1 MKNDSSKYTLFFA
14 LIISVFIFLVMLITG
29 LLVNL
34 LGSDYF
40 LIVLIYFMASL
51 FAGILITV
59 GISIFSPVWKE
70 AMITLRRILRTES
83 LSNPLLMKLSIEAPG
98 TYHHSLNV
106 SNLAQK
112 AAKCVKADSLLVRT
126 AAYYH
131 DLGKLENPVLYVEN
145 QSEVEIPTAD
155 DAESIRKLAS
165 AIISHVEKG
174 VAMAQEANLP
184 SEIID
189 LIKEHHGTTRA
200 LYFYGI
206 AKEKGLKIK
215 KTDFRYAG
223 PTPQSKES
231 AILMLADCVEAATR
245 STKDLTTDKIKS
257 IVDNTI
263 KERLDDK
270 QFKNSNLNEIDLA
283 NIKVSLEETLQTIYH
298 QRIEYKHHE

>member
-1 MKNDSSKYTLFFA
+1 MN
-14 LIISVFIFLVMLITG
+14 LIDPDYRWIIFIYLIAAIF
-29 LLVNL
+29 
-34 LGSDYF
+34 S
-40 LIVLIYFMASL
+40 
-51 FAGILITV
+51 GIIITV

-70 AMITLRRILRTES
+70 AMLTLRRMLRTES

-131 DLGKLENPVLYVEN
+131 DLGKIENPTLYVEN
-145 QSEVEIPTAD
+145 QSEIEIPTAD
-155 DAESIRKLAS
+155 DAESIRKHAS

-174 VAMAQEANLP
+174 VVMANEAGLP
-184 SEIID
+184 ADVID

-231 AILMLADCVEAATR
+231 AILMLSDCVEAATR
-245 STKDLTTDKIKS
+245 STKELTTQKIKEL
-257 IVDNTI
+257 VENTI
-263 KERLDDK
+263 QDRLSDN
-270 QFKNSNLNEIDLA
+270 QFKNSNLTEVDLA
-283 NIKVSLEETLQTIYH
+283 NIKTSLEETLQTIYH
-298 QRIEYKHHE
+298 QRIEYKRHE